1 MTQKE
6 KNKIKEFTVVVIAFN
21 RPNSL
26 QRLLNSLDKVDWEND
41 NVRLYISIDKEEA
54 ESENYKKTIQI
65 AQSFLWNHGEKIVD
79 CKKENLGLKQH
90 VLQCGNLTNQY
101 ENLIVLEDD
110 IVVSPIVYIYAKQVV
125 NFYEGDENIAGFGL
139 YSFQRN
145 PANNL
150 PFVPLNEGTDVY
162 FMQYACSW
170 GQIWTKERWNNFLTW
185 YENNKNIN
193 IDKLNIPDN
202 IKKWGEK
209 SWLKFHTIYTIL
221 NNKFFVYPYVG
232 LTTNF
237 SETGI
242 HNKINSF
249 AYQCTLYTTSKE
261 KVKFRYANLY
271 NANNVYDAYF
281 ENIKINKLI
290 NIDEKIESDIYAN
303 KNIVCLNE
311 SKYLLSTR
319 IYNYKILEKY
329 GLQMYPYEQNIIY
342 NIEGNDIFLYDLS
355 KKEKNKIKKS
365 DFILH
370 RYLYKLDLLSKK
382 DIIKIMKYFLQ
393 NVWESIKRKFRI
405 RTKNKRKK

>member
-1 MTQKE
+1 M
-6 KNKIKEFTVVVIAFN
+6 KEFTVVVIAFN

-65 AQSFLWNHGEKIVD
+65 AQSFLWNYGEKIVD

-110 IVVSPIVYIYAKQVV
+110 IVVSPIVYTYAKQVV

-193 IDKLNIPDN
+193 IDKLNIPNN

-237 SETGI
+237 SDTGT

-261 KVKFRYANLY
+261 KVKFRYTNLY

-311 SKYLLSTR
+311 IIYLLSTR
-319 IYNYKILEKY
+319 RYDYKILKKY

-365 DFILH
+365 DFIIH

-393 NVWESIKRKFRI
+393 NVLESIKRKFRI
-405 RTKNKRKK
+405 KAK